1 MRLTLPV
8 DIVIRE
14 IATVGVSISPH
25 EESRTLLLSF
35 DEDSLEL
42 RAVWPALGSLTMLS
56 VIFPEAAV
64 ELPVCVE
71 VVSKAVRF
79 VILPLTLVDVAIFVE
94 EATQERGLII
104 LPIALIKAAIAPN
117 LQAST
122 FANLCALPPFTKVS

>member
-1 MRLTLPV
+1 MHLFESKESEKVDKASFLIGAMRLTLPI

-35 DEDSLEL
+35 DEGSLEL
-42 RAVWPALGSLTMLS
+42 RAIWPALGSLTMLS

-64 ELPVCVE
+64 ELPICVE

-94 EATQERGLII
+94 EATQE
-104 LPIALIKAAIAPN
+104 
-117 LQAST
+117 
-122 FANLCALPPFTKVS
+122 